1 MNREM
6 TPETF
11 EERCDVERSA
21 VESRCA
27 ELVTAL
33 AADHEG
39 IAESI
44 SYSLL
49 GGGKRLR
56 PILCLW
62 THDLVGG
69 RDREAALD
77 AACAVECIHTYSLI
91 HDDLPCMDDDD
102 YRRGKLSSH
111 KKFGEATAVLTGDA
125 LLTLAFG
132 IVATIPDRHAIDRDQ
147 DVLAVAKLLA
157 SAAGTGGLITGQA
170 LDITEP
176 GKRGSLETVR
186 RIHQNKT
193 ARLLSAAM
201 EVGAIIGNAE
211 ASVRGKIRRCGM
223 LAGEAFQIID
233 DLLDLESDR
242 DTLGKTPGKDIQS
255 GKLTYPSV
263 VGADEARA
271 KATLL
276 IEEAKTLLPVEGES
290 VWVSS
295 VMDFIVARV
304 S

>member
-6 TPETF
+6 TPETYK
-11 EERCDVERSA
+11 ERCDLERAA
-21 VESRCA
+21 VEKRCT
-27 ELVTAL
+27 ELVAAL
-33 AADHEG
+33 ASDHAR

-69 RDREAALD
+69 TDRDAALD
-77 AACAVECIHTYSLI
+77 VACAIECIHTYSLI

-102 YRRGKLSSH
+102 YRRGKPSSH

-132 IVATIPDRHAIDRDQ
+132 IVATIPDRHAFDRGV
-147 DVLAVAKLLA
+147 DVLAVSKLLA

-170 LDITEP
+170 LDINET
-176 GKRGSLETVR
+176 GNTGTLETVR

-193 ARLLSAAM
+193 ARMLSAAM
-201 EVGAIIGNAE
+201 EAGAIIGNAE
-211 ASVRGKIRRCGM
+211 PTQRERIRRCGM

-233 DLLDLESDR
+233 DLLDLEMDK
-242 DTLGKTPGKDIQS
+242 DTLGKTPGKDVQS

-263 VGADEARA
+263 VGVDEARA
-271 KATLL
+271 KAALL
-276 IEEAKTLLPVEGES
+276 VEEAKSLLPEEGDGA
-290 VWVSS
+290 WVRS
-295 VMDFIVARV
+295 VMDFIVDRV